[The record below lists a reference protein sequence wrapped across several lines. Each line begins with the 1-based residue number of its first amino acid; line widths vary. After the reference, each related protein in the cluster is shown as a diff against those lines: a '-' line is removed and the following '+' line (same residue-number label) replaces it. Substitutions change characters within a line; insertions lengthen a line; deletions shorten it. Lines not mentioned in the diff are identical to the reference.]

1 MSEVQVPIVKGKAS
15 LTINTDEIPE
25 DVYRE
30 IVLQGLK
37 VILNRGTSKI
47 KKSLYPDEEELKAA
61 AMAKAAEQLDLVKT
75 SKIKFTGGKAKKASG
90 AVMTE
95 AMRVARAL
103 VRDAMKAQG
112 LKISHYPASEITKAA
127 KALLD
132 SEQGPSILA
141 QAEATIAER
150 SKAPTL
156 AVDIKA
162 IIHESPELVAKAE
175 AAKAA
180 KKGQLSAK
188 QAGMPVK
195 RKKGGGAEATQH

>member
-1 MSEVQVPIVKGKAS
+1 MSEIHVPIVKGKAS
-15 LTINTDEIPE
+15 LTINTDDIPE

-47 KKSLYPDEEELKAA
+47 TASTYPDEEERKAA

-132 SEQGPSILA
+132 SEQGAEIMVA
-141 QAEATIAER
+141 AEATIAER

-188 QAGMPVK
+188 QAGMPTK
-195 RKKGGGAEATQH
+195 RKKGGAEATAH